1 MTTDN
6 PGPYAKLPPFDDAS
20 GDLNAV
26 VETPKGSRS
35 KFDYEPE
42 RGLFVLHGVLPAGA
56 VFPFDF
62 GFVPGTMGGD
72 GDPIDVLVIGDEP
85 TFTGCLLQARLVGV
99 IEAEQRERDGEV
111 QRNDRLIAVASVSRD
126 NSNIQSLDDLSDP
139 LLEELEHFFISY
151 NQIKGKEFTILGR
164 GGPARARELV
174 DEGAVWG

>member
-1 MTTDN
+1 MTADN
-6 PGPYAKLPPFDDAS
+6 PGPYAKLPPFDEKS

-26 VETPKGSRS
+26 IETPKGSRS

-72 GDPIDVLVIGDEP
+72 GDPLDVLVIGDEP
-85 TFTGCLLQARLVGV
+85 TFTGCLLTARLVGV
-99 IEAEQRERDGEV
+99 IEAEQRERDGVV

-139 LLEELEHFFISY
+139 LLEELEHFFVSY
-151 NQIKGKEFTILGR
+151 NQIKGKEFTVLSR
-164 GGPARARELV
+164 SGPDRAREIV
-174 DEGAVWG
+174 EGGAASS